1 MHRKTFIRSAAL
13 VATMVG
19 APLAFSP
26 EQGVAVNEACAQYE
40 KKPDGGTGT
49 CCYQRD
55 AICITPTGNI
65 PSAYYQS
72 EGPCP

>member
-1 MHRKTFIRSAAL
+1 MQNKNIIGSAAL
-13 VATMVG
+13 AVTMLG

-26 EQGVAVNEACAQYE
+26 QQGVTANEACTQYE

-49 CCYQRD
+49 CCFQRD
-55 AICITPTGNI
+55 AICVTPTGNI
-65 PSAYYQS
+65 PNAYFKS